1 MSANRPLRIAAVGT
15 GYFSRFHY
23 DAWRRLD
30 VSVVGICS
38 LSRQDAQANADRFP
52 GCRAFEDFEDM
63 LDEVHPDLVDI
74 IVPPHEHV
82 RFISAAAKRGI
93 AILCQKPFT
102 PSLEDAE
109 RAAGIAREAGVPLA
123 VHENFRFQPW
133 HLKVRE
139 LIDKGALGAPY
150 QISFRMRPGDGRGRE
165 AYLNRQPYFQKMER
179 FLIHETAIHVID
191 VFRYLFGEITSV
203 TAELARLNPHI
214 AGEDAGLVLFGF
226 ASGARG
232 LFDGN
237 RLSDHV
243 AEDRRL
249 TIGDMLVEGTNGTI
263 RLNGD
268 GDLFFREFGDNEEH
282 RIDNDWAKRGFAGDS
297 VFRLQ
302 QHIVNCLT
310 TGDRIPNT
318 AEDYLA
324 NLRIEDAVYRSH
336 DIGARVKLPLEP
348 QKSAGIET

>member
-1 MSANRPLRIAAVGT
+1 MTEGKPLRIATAGT

-30 VSVVGICS
+30 VTVAGICS
-38 LSRQDAQANADRFP
+38 LSREDAQATAEQFP
-52 GCRAFEDFEDM
+52 GCRAFENFEEM
-63 LDEVHPDLVDI
+63 LDGVRPDLVDI

-93 AILCQKPFT
+93 AIICQKPFT
-102 PSLEDAE
+102 PSLKEAE
-109 RAAGIAREAGVPLA
+109 MAAAIARDAGVPLI

-133 HLKVRE
+133 HLKIRE
-139 LIDKGALGAPY
+139 LIDAGALGAPY
-150 QISFRMRPGDGRGRE
+150 QVSFRMRPGDGRGPE

-179 FLIHETAIHVID
+179 FLIHETAIHIID
-191 VFRYLFGEITSV
+191 VFRFLFGEITSV
-203 TAELARLNPHI
+203 TAELARLNPDI

-226 ASGARG
+226 ANGARG

-249 TIGDMLVEGTNGTI
+249 TIGDMLVEGTRGTI

-268 GDLFFREFGDNEEH
+268 GNLFFRTFGENDET
-282 RIDNDWAKRGFAGDS
+282 RIDNEWVKRGFAGDS

-302 QHIVNCLT
+302 QHVVDCLT
-310 TGDRIPNT
+310 TGNGIPNI

-336 DIGARVKLPLEP
+336 DIGARVKLPVEP
-348 QKSAGIET
+348 QKSAGIKS